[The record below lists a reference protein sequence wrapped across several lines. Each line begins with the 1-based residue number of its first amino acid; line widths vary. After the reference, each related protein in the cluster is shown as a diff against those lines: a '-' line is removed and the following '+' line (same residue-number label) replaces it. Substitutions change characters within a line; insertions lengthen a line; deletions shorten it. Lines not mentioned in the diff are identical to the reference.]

1 MKLSIFMVKCKHCGR
16 NIPYDANLCPYCGR
30 SIKQFHQKDIPE
42 EETQD
47 EQQPVKQE
55 QEMDYQ
61 MPKAKSDK
69 KLLFFILTVLVLLLI
84 AGLIYRSSLNN
95 DDEDETTETVKKEY
109 KTPDTDNQN
118 QSEITF
124 NPEKKQFVVVNGDGV
139 RFRFGPS
146 MKHKFLTDDKGA
158 QISVKKGTRLQCV
171 GEKDN
176 WYQVIYNGKKYY
188 MSKDYTYLVE

>member
-1 MKLSIFMVKCKHCGR
+1 MVKCKHCGR

-30 SIKQFHQKDIPE
+30 SIRQFHQKDNLDE
-42 EETQD
+42 EEKI
-47 EQQPVKQE
+47 EEPVAKQE
-55 QEMDYQ
+55 HEHEVDYQ

-69 KLLFFILTVLVLLLI
+69 KLLFFILAVLVLLLI
-84 AGLIYRSSLNN
+84 AGLIYRSSLN
-95 DDEDETTETVKKEY
+95 DSDEPETTEIVKKE
-109 KTPDTDNQN
+109 TQDTDSLN
-118 QSEITF
+118 QSKISF
-124 NPEKKQFVVVNGDGV
+124 NPNKKQYVVVNGEGV

-146 MKHKFLTDDKGA
+146 MEHKFLTNEKGA

-176 WYQVIYNGKKYY
+176 WYQVVYNGKRYY